1 MTEIEQSKVIRQL
14 KIKDYIYIA
23 TLLIGALLWWR
34 DDVKEDAVTE
44 AAMSELQKDVSEI
57 KSTQDIKFNTYD
69 TYWIQNTKNITRIVT
84 VLELPAD

>member
-1 MTEIEQSKVIRQL
+1 MKWA
-14 KIKDYIYIA
+14 KIKDYVYIGA
-23 TLLIGALLWWR
+23 MVIGALLWWR
-34 DDVKEDAVTE
+34 DEVKEDAVVE

-57 KSTQDIKFNTYD
+57 KSTQQIKFNTYD